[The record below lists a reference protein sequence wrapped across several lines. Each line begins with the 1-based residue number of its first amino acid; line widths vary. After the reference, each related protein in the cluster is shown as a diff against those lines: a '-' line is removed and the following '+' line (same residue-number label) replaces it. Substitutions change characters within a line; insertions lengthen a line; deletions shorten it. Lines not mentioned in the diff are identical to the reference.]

1 MKMAVILA
9 LMRVTILTLKGTL
22 KLQEWLCSA
31 GGALIAAGDR
41 AKADL
46 E

>member
-1 MKMAVILA
+1 MKMVVILA
-9 LMRVTILTLKGTL
+9 LMRVTILSLKGTL
-22 KLQEWLCSA
+22 KLQEWLHRA
-31 GGALIAAGDR
+31 GDALIAAGDR